1 MNLSDYVRRIVARWR
16 TVVLVGA
23 VVLAGVAVVSL
34 RATPVY
40 TSTAQLYVSNMA
52 DNPDIEAV
60 LAEGVHAQ
68 ERVASYA
75 AVARSEAMAERI
87 RADLDLPYS
96 VGTVAERVRTDIPFG
111 TVVID
116 LETLGASP
124 EEAQAVGEAVIE
136 HYNELLADLED
147 VEGTGLT
154 IKVSALR
161 EPTLP
166 ESPSSPNVP
175 FNLLA
180 GVTAGLLLGLAAAAL
195 RDLLD
200 RTVQGSGDLEAAGL
214 TLLGEVPVLGQGE
227 EEPTR
232 TSEAL
237 RQLRAALEG
246 HGHRAFVVAA
256 AGPDEGATFVA
267 TGLAEAF
274 ARTGRATVLVDGDLR
289 SPAAGHR
296 LGPGDGPGLAGVL
309 RGEATL
315 DEALRDVSDHLSVL
329 PAGGPAVDAGEL
341 LPTPAMHML
350 VRELR
355 ERFAV
360 VVVDGPPLRAFAD
373 SGVLARHLDGVVVV
387 AARERTTGPEL
398 AVAVDGLVA
407 VRAAV
412 LGGVLNRAGVDRRD
426 GFDAFAAAAR
436 QG

>member
-1 MNLSDYVRRIVARWR
+1 MTLSDYVRRILVRWR
-16 TVVLVGA
+16 TIVLVAA
-23 VVLAGVAVVSL
+23 VVVAGVVFVTL
-34 RATPVY
+34 RTTPLY

-52 DNPDIEAV
+52 DDPDIEAV

-87 RADLDLPYS
+87 KDDLDLPYP
-96 VGTVAERVRTDIPFG
+96 VDTVAGLVRTDIPFG

-116 LETLGASP
+116 LATEGASP
-124 EEAQAVGEAVIE
+124 EEAQGIGEAVIE

-154 IKVSALR
+154 IKVSPLH

-166 ESPSSPNVP
+166 SRPSAPNVP
-175 FNLLA
+175 FNILA
-180 GVTAGLLLGLAAAAL
+180 GITAGLLLGLAAAAL

-200 RTVQGSGDLEAAGL
+200 RTLQGVGDLEVAGL
-214 TLLGEVPVLGQGE
+214 GVLGEVPFLGRGD

-232 TSEAL
+232 TTEAL
-237 RQLRAALEG
+237 RQLRAVLEG
-246 HGHRAFVVAA
+246 HKHRAFVVASP
-256 AGPDEGATFVA
+256 GPDEGATFVA
-267 TGLAEAF
+267 AGLAEAF

-289 SPAAGHR
+289 TPEAGER
-296 LGPGDGPGLAGVL
+296 LGPTDGPGLAGVL

-315 DEALRDVSDHLSVL
+315 DDALREVSEHLSVL
-329 PAGGPAVDAGEL
+329 PAGAPALDAGEL
-341 LPTPAMHML
+341 LPTSAMHLL

-373 SGVLARHLDGVVVV
+373 SGVIARHVDGIVVV

-398 AVAVDGLVA
+398 AAAVDGLVA
-407 VRAAV
+407 VRATV
-412 LGGVLNRAGVDRRD
+412 LGGVLNRARADRRD